1 MGSET
6 AETNL
11 RTLLLPCY
19 LQLLGVD
26 VGSETAETN
35 LWTLLLPCYLQLLG
49 VDVGERDC
57 GDESADA
64 AVTMLFAAVGGR
76 CWGARHGGNESADG
90 AVTMLFATV
99 GVDLLCDT
107 LAADDAGVRLL
118 CDILLR
124 TLLVGGC
131 CCVIKGSKIWNLDPL
146 FSASKWMLLCDTVLR
161 MVLGEDVRGAL
172 CCCGRC
178 CVRVLLRDMQEQI
191 IRGLKSAN
199 KGSKIWTPYFLY
211 VEGLFANRGFLPIA
225 GWRLY
230 WDMT

>member
-1 MGSET
+1 MLGSET

-11 RTLLLPCY
+11 RTLLQPCYLQLLMVVVGERDCGDESADAAVTCY

-131 CCVIKGSKIWNLDPL
+131 CCVI
-146 FSASKWMLLCDTVLR
+146 
-161 MVLGEDVRGAL
+161 
-172 CCCGRC
+172 
-178 CVRVLLRDMQEQI
+178 
-191 IRGLKSAN
+191 
-199 KGSKIWTPYFLY
+199 
-211 VEGLFANRGFLPIA
+211 
-225 GWRLY
+225 
-230 WDMT
+230 